1 MDHTAIEFG
10 MMGGGDLS
18 IAHLALYGGRI
29 RHHRPFESLARTP
42 MPTSLE
48 LLADLGIDLALPS
61 AETERLLA
69 IVQQV
74 EREARRLRLDVEG
87 YPAWRDR
94 GHTDGRGLTVIAAQI
109 ARREG
114 KEIRPFVEAY
124 CQGVRLKGKLLLA
137 GLDSDLPDVVEVYIP
152 PLPDYRL

>member
-1 MDHTAIEFG
+1 
-10 MMGGGDLS
+10 
-18 IAHLALYGGRI
+18 
-29 RHHRPFESLARTP
+29 

-48 LLADLGIDLALPS
+48 LLADLGIDLAPP
-61 AETERLLA
+61 APEAERLLA

-74 EREARRLRLDVEG
+74 EQEARRMRLEVEG
-87 YPAWRDR
+87 YPTWRDR
-94 GHTDGRGLTVIAAQI
+94 GHTDGRGMTVIAAHI

-114 KEIRPFVEAY
+114 KEIRPFVAAY
-124 CQGVRLKGKLLLA
+124 CQGVKLKATLLLA